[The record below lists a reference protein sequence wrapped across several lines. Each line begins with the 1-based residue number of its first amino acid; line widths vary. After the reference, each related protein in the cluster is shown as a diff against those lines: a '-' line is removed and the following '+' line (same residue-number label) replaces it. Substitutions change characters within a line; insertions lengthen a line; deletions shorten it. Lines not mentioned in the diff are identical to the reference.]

1 MFLSPIEQAYLNG
14 TRQFTK
20 PQQRYI
26 RYRLN
31 KKLRLLSEELTSFG
45 IPKED
50 LESRDAAAAGLLR
63 LDNERPQSYET
74 ERSLLLRE
82 TVEKKPAALVA
93 QPAERRFRNPSLHYS
108 ERRGGDLRPWVQIPS
123 RAFNLIIII
132 IVTVYTRNE
141 TS

>member
-50 LESRDAAAAGLLR
+50 PESRDAAAARLLR
-63 LDNERPQSYET
+63 LDKARPQGYET

-93 QPAERRFRNPSLHYS
+93 QP
-108 ERRGGDLRPWVQIPS
+108 G
-123 RAFNLIIII
+123 RAK
-132 IVTVYTRNE
+132 V
-141 TS
+141 S

>member
-45 IPKED
+45 IPKDD
-50 LESRDAAAAGLLR
+50 LKTATPRQPRCYAWITRD
-63 LDNERPQSYET
+63 
-74 ERSLLLRE
+74 
-82 TVEKKPAALVA
+82 
-93 QPAERRFRNPSLHYS
+93 RRVTKLS
-108 ERRGGDLRPWVQIPS
+108 EAYYYVRR
-123 RAFNLIIII
+123 
-132 IVTVYTRNE
+132 
-141 TS
+141 